1 MKLKW
6 TQPVNAAGDEIL
18 KLKYASELL
27 VISQTGSRAYGTNRP
42 DSDYDYRGVY
52 CAPLKAYAG
61 ITTPT
66 QTIDIPEPD
75 ITLYELKHFC
85 KLAADANPTILEILW
100 CGQRQTSPQGDKLI
114 ANRKLFLSKR
124 IAKTYAGYAMAQLG
138 KAKEGTG
145 GSRGQ
150 NHLKREKF
158 KLHTIR
164 LVDAGYAGVT
174 TGEIPVKVKD
184 PEWLWDMA
192 RKPLDE
198 IEAYVKVKKEAIDRA
213 LAHSDLP
220 DLPDYDAINDLM
232 YEIRK
237 EIA

>member
-6 TQPVNAAGDEIL
+6 TQPIKATEDEIL
-18 KLKYASELL
+18 KLRYDAELL
-27 VISQTGSRAYGTNRP
+27 VIAQTGSRAYGTNRP

-52 CAPLKAYAG
+52 CAPLREYAG
-61 ITTPT
+61 LSEPK
-66 QTIDIPEPD
+66 QTIDIAEPD

-85 KLAADANPTILEILW
+85 KLAAGANPTILEILW
-100 CGQRQTSPQGDKLI
+100 CGQRQTGPLGDKLI

-124 IAKTYAGYAMAQLG
+124 IAASYAGYAKDQLK

-198 IEAYVKVKKEAIDRA
+198 IEKYVNTRFYAIERA

-220 DLPDYDAINDLM
+220 DVPDYDAINDLM

-237 EIA
+237 EI